1 MDDKDVWKDWEKDYK
16 DPWADRFREV
26 DSDWGCSPWKRA
38 RRWRVCFLVSA
49 SFNILLIA
57 LLKALVLACR

>member
-26 DSDWGCSPWKRA
+26 DSDWG
-38 RRWRVCFLVSA
+38 WRVCFLVSA